1 MSRTPKLGEVWTSLT
16 GFACT
21 CIDEV
26 GDEVGNYGWSWVDE
40 AGKVRKGYFRSNNMT
55 PPKAEPPEWLKA
67 TPWVLTGRDS
77 LGGLYASPT
86 DALTPCAWTGWNG
99 ALNVLTGEWVPRD

>member
-1 MSRTPKLGEVWTSLT
+1 MSRTPKLGEVWTDNGGV
-16 GFACT
+16 GFE
-21 CIDEV
+21 CIDAEPDDS
-26 GDEVGNYGWSWVDE
+26 GAFGFRY
-40 AGKVRKGYFRSNNMT
+40 VRASGSMRKAYFDMTGMT

-99 ALNVLTGEWVPRD
+99 ALNVLTGEWVER